1 MEQSFFVH
9 SYISVDDDHIHWV
22 YFILEQPFKQA
33 MRSILEEYQIK
44 TAKDWYD
51 QDEEK
56 GLELYENLKAGVMEE
71 YDLND
76 DQMGELLDEV
86 LGSEA

>member
-1 MEQSFFVH
+1 
-9 SYISVDDDHIHWV
+9 
-22 YFILEQPFKQA
+22 